1 MLAFALDSP
10 HPPVLFK
17 PYPAYH
23 LDSGA
28 IRKQAE
34 GRQAAVAW
42 ALARLEAEAEAAA
55 RAQAELEL
63 ARRRHAAHVQQQQM
77 RERERAHRAAI
88 LQERRRRDRA
98 SHAARGGRRAFF
110 PPMEMLLSPH
120 PRREVPAAAPV
131 DYTQALL
138 QLLGDA
144 HNAGPRPH
152 DNAGAHLARK
162 TRAVAFEAPAAARM
176 EPDPEEV
183 DLAVAAL
190 AAGAKAVESED
201 ALENGSVS
209 GPSESASDDADTEEL
224 AQDPPTDADADRA
237 AAFGALSRLA
247 DDFADHRRAFVSPT
261 TLTFQ
266 ASTPAPSATDSPASP
281 RLRTPTPPLAYRS
294 SNAPL
299 LAYEEYLV
307 TLLSKL
313 DAVESHGIRD
323 VKSARK
329 ELVKQVERELARLDR
344 LKDEAWEE
352 QVSASSS
359 ASENSEEEDVERTP
373 EPVEGKLAA
382 SPFSCTPRR
391 SPTDVSLFS
400 FPAAGTLSSNGGS
413 DEDSLSDDAEDLADD
428 AKDLADDD
436 DETSS
441 WSSSEDAIESDFAH
455 TVKVP
460 FVLPRAAAATVQRHA
475 SPALSD
481 ASSALSSSQAPAEDE
496 QLAQLLLGAH
506 HLDHRNADLADRKR
520 ARRDDADSFD
530 SEDDSDSEMEAEA
543 DEMYWVYF

>member
-42 ALARLEAEAEAAA
+42 ALARLEAEAEAEAAA

-120 PRREVPAAAPV
+120 PRGEVPAAAPV

-144 HNAGPRPH
+144 HNAGTRPH

-190 AAGAKAVESED
+190 AAGAKAVDSED
-201 ALENGSVS
+201 AFENGSVS

-237 AAFGALSRLA
+237 ATFGALSRLA

-373 EPVEGKLAA
+373 EPVE
-382 SPFSCTPRR
+382 
-391 SPTDVSLFS
+391 
-400 FPAAGTLSSNGGS
+400 AAGTLSSNGGS

-475 SPALSD
+475 SPSD
-481 ASSALSSSQAPAEDE
+481 AFSASSPNQAPAEDE

-506 HLDHRNADLADRKR
+506 HLDHRNADFADRKR

-530 SEDDSDSEMEAEA
+530 SEDDSDSETEAEA